1 MTKTQI
7 INKIVALIENGYAE
21 TGVSY
26 ERHNAVVVA
35 TIAAPYGGSR
45 RIEAASYAALLKEVE
60 ERVAYAAAGI

>member
-7 INKIVALIENGYAE
+7 INKIMALIANGYAE

-26 ERHNAVVVA
+26 ERHNRAVVA
-35 TIAAPYGGSR
+35 TIAAPYDGSR
-45 RIEAASYAALLKEVE
+45 RIEAASYVELLGKVE

>member
-7 INKIVALIENGYAE
+7 INKIMALIANDYAE

-26 ERHNAVVVA
+26 ERHNRVVVA
-35 TIAAPYGGSR
+35 TIATPYGGSR
-45 RIEAASYAALLKEVE
+45 RIEAVSYAALLKEVE

>member
-7 INKIVALIENGYAE
+7 INKIMALIANDYAE

-26 ERHNAVVVA
+26 ERQHAIVVA